1 MRRREFL
8 RTGAWATV
16 GLTGWTRTARAAS
29 RPEFSFSVATVAP
42 RGSSFHL
49 AFQTMAQKWR
59 DGSGGK
65 VGVTLYPGTQGGEP
79 AIVRRMGIQQLQ
91 GAMLTASG
99 MGMIEKSATALQLM
113 PMMFRSWA
121 EVDHVRDIMRPRLE
135 QALHDRGYT
144 VLFWGDAGW
153 VRWFTKRPL
162 LRPGELRQ
170 RKIFA
175 VAGDTEGLE
184 IVREY
189 YDPVPLEP
197 DKIFTALTTGMIEGV
212 ALPAFLANFTQVA
225 TVARHMLDL
234 KYVPVTGAMIVSRR
248 SWERLP
254 ADLQA
259 TLRTIA
265 EDTGAAVRQTSRAE
279 DDAAIQAMQE
289 KQGLQVTVPDAAA
302 VAEWERVMS
311 EAYPRIRGKI
321 VPAPLF
327 DEVQSL
333 LTAFRSRSGA

>member
-1 MRRREFL
+1 M
-8 RTGAWATV
+8 
-16 GLTGWTRTARAAS
+16 
-29 RPEFSFSVATVAP
+29 
-42 RGSSFHL
+42 
-49 AFQTMAQKWR
+49 
-59 DGSGGK
+59 
-65 VGVTLYPGTQGGEP
+65 
-79 AIVRRMGIQQLQ
+79 
-91 GAMLTASG
+91 
-99 MGMIEKSATALQLM
+99 
-113 PMMFRSWA
+113 
-121 EVDHVRDIMRPRLE
+121 
-135 QALHDRGYT
+135 
-144 VLFWGDAGW
+144 LFWGDAGW